1 MRAGVALL
9 LVLTLGCSSTVHRI
23 GGEVKTPA
31 GKAETPCEESA
42 WYVLTPTRVDPVY
55 GTAETAKPERQGLGL
70 YRVGGKAP
78 VSIPAASVDL
88 GSDPM
93 LERHSKAVE
102 DYDRDS
108 VLSTA
113 FTGAGLVALTIGTV
127 IFVTAFETTHS
138 AGGEEEQRINSGRA
152 YTGAIV
158 GGLGIGL
165 SVTGLVFNPTQA
177 QRADAEAAR
186 YVFLEPEDDPDKVID
201 MVAEH
206 NREVSKSCNRLG
218 GSAAAKDDD
227 DEAEEDSEDEVADDE
242 LTDDEDAD
250 DDDAEDVDLDDE
262 DSASDEDDD
271 Y

>member
-31 GKAETPCEESA
+31 GKAKTPCEQSG

-55 GTAETAKPERQGLGL
+55 GTAETAKPERQGIGL
-70 YRVGGKAP
+70 YRVGGKTP

-88 GSDPM
+88 GPDPM
-93 LERHSKAVE
+93 LDRHSKAVE

-113 FTGAGLVALTIGTV
+113 FTGAGLVALTLGTV
-127 IFVTAFETTHS
+127 IFVTAFETTRS
-138 AGGEEEQRINSGRA
+138 GSGEEEQRINSGRA

-165 SVTGLVFNPTQA
+165 SITGLVFNPSQA
-177 QRADAEAAR
+177 ERADAAAAR
-186 YVFLEPEDDPDKVID
+186 YVFLEPEDDPDKVIH
-201 MVAEH
+201 MVAKH
-206 NREVSKSCNRLG
+206 NREVSKSCKRLA

-227 DEAEEDSEDEVADDE
+227 DEAEETSEDDESAEDEADEEEDEADEVDPDDE
-242 LTDDEDAD
+242 ETED
-250 DDDAEDVDLDDE
+250 
-262 DSASDEDDD
+262 SDED

>member
-31 GKAETPCEESA
+31 GKAKTPCEQSG

-55 GTAETAKPERQGLGL
+55 GSAETAAKPEREGIGL
-70 YRVGGKAP
+70 YRVGSKTP
-78 VSIPAASVDL
+78 VSIPAAATDL
-88 GSDPM
+88 GSSPM
-93 LERHSKAVE
+93 LDRHVQGVER
-102 DYDRDS
+102 YDRDS
-108 VLSTA
+108 VLATA
-113 FTGAGLVALTIGTV
+113 FGGAGLVAMTLGTIL
-127 IFVTAFETTHS
+127 FVSAFETTRS
-138 AGGEEEQRINSGRA
+138 GGGEEEQRINSGRA

-165 SVTGLVFNPTQA
+165 SVAGLVFNPTHA
-177 QRADAEAAR
+177 QRADTEAAR
-186 YVFLEPEDDPDKVID
+186 YVFLPPKDDPDKVID

-206 NREVSKSCNRLG
+206 NREVRQSCKRLS

-227 DEAEEDSEDEVADDE
+227 DEPPAEADEEGAESDDEAEE
-242 LTDDEDAD
+242 
-250 DDDAEDVDLDDE
+250 EDVDLDDE
-262 DSASDEDDD
+262 DSEDSASDEDEGED

>member
-31 GKAETPCEESA
+31 GKAKTPCEQSG

-55 GTAETAKPERQGLGL
+55 GTAETAKPEREGIGL
-70 YRVGGKAP
+70 YRVGSKTP

-88 GSDPM
+88 GPDPM

-108 VLSTA
+108 VLATA
-113 FTGAGLVALTIGTV
+113 FTGAGLVAITLGTV
-127 IFVTAFETTHS
+127 IFVTAFETTRS
-138 AGGEEEQRINSGRA
+138 ASGEEEQRINSGRA

-158 GGLGIGL
+158 GGLGVGL
-165 SVTGLVFNPTQA
+165 SVTGLVFNPSQA

-186 YVFLEPEDDPDKVID
+186 YVFLEPEDDPDKVIH

-206 NREVSKSCNRLG
+206 NRDVTKSCKRLA
-218 GSAAAKDDD
+218 GSAAAKDED
-227 DEAEEDSEDEVADDE
+227 DEAEEKSKDDESADDE
-242 LTDDEDAD
+242 SDEDE
-250 DDDAEDVDLDDE
+250 AEDADLDDE
-262 DSASDEDDD
+262 DAEGEGEGED